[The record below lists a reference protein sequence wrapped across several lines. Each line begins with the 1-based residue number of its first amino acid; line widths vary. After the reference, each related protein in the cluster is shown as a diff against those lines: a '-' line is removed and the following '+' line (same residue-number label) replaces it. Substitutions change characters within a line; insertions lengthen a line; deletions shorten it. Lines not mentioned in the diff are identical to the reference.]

1 MSDSFPS
8 PIRGF
13 LIDLDGVI
21 YIDDDVIPGAAES
34 IQYLKENHIPCR
46 FLTNTTI
53 QSLGNLYKKVQRLH
67 LPIEKDEIISPPAA
81 AVRYL
86 RKQKNPSCHL
96 VIMEETRE
104 DFAEF
109 RETDD
114 HPDYVVI
121 GKIGDRWNYSLM
133 NQLFSMLVE
142 GASLIALHKDRCTM
156 KKTGLHIEFGAFV
169 AGLEYASGKQA
180 YVVGKPSP
188 AFFQSALDDMGL
200 APEEVV
206 MIGDDILSDVS
217 GAQNVGM
224 RGFLVQT
231 GKYNKDWAKSSSIQ
245 PDQIIPSIAE
255 IPNLLEA

>member
-1 MSDSFPS
+1 MSVSSHP

-21 YIDDDVIPGAAES
+21 YIEDDVIPGAAES
-34 IQYLKENHIPCR
+34 IRFLKENHIPCR

-53 QSLGNLYKKVQRLH
+53 HSLGNLYNKVQRLR

-86 RKQKNPSCHL
+86 RKQGKPSCYL

-109 RETDD
+109 HETDD
-114 HPDYVVI
+114 HPDFVVI
-121 GKIGDRWNYSLM
+121 GKIGDRWNYTLM
-133 NQLFSMLVE
+133 NQLFSMLLD

-156 KKTGLHIEFGAFV
+156 KKNGLQLEFGAFV

-188 AFFQSALDDMGL
+188 NFFQSALDDMGL

-217 GAQNVGM
+217 GAQNAGM
-224 RGFLVQT
+224 RGFLVKT
-231 GKYNKDWAKSSSIQ
+231 GKYN
-245 PDQIIPSIAE
+245 
-255 IPNLLEA
+255 